1 MNSIGSPGVSISRKW
16 DQLAN
21 CNNWQRLSV
30 CRLVTSIRLIIYS
43 KFLFSS
49 YIVGSKTAALAN
61 NWRWALRVTPI
72 LGIIAVVLLYMIR
85 DPKRGA
91 SEGHLGVEPTSFW
104 LDLKSLSKNYSFML
118 STAGFTCVA
127 FVAGALAWWG
137 PTYIHLGLKMQ
148 PGNENLELDE

>member
-1 MNSIGSPGVSISRKW
+1 MAS
-16 DQLAN
+16 
-21 CNNWQRLSV
+21 
-30 CRLVTSIRLIIYS
+30 
-43 KFLFSS
+43 
-49 YIVGSKTAALAN
+49 

-72 LGIIAVVLLYMIR
+72 LGIIAVVLLYLIR

-91 SEGHLGVEPTSFW
+91 SEGHLDLGVETTSFW
-104 LDLKSLSKNYSFML
+104 QDLKSLSKNYSFML